1 MEVRIM
7 NRKICLALPSNRL
20 CLEAIEHLANEVNL
34 ANQQPGVQAIG
45 LILDTSNQIDG
56 GLNKQ
61 KCEQLG
67 ARLYYFN
74 EPAQRQLMQQRGV
87 SPRLIKQ
94 LLPDQCSY
102 GAATNRLFLFAHWLG
117 CESVHRRDS
126 DSAYQMEGEDYI
138 YPITLELAHLFNDR
152 VESSWQLD
160 EPLPAHPLAPNW
172 FVGSSFIGPASVALQ
187 DLQRQAPEQ
196 LSNVMQLTT
205 NVSIDTEALLRG
217 FDSIGEAHLTDEV
230 ALGPRH
236 NLRVDMCNIAMR
248 DVYKRLP
255 LPNFTEAIGS
265 DYFALELYKRAGFQP
280 VLHNRHIVNQ
290 YLDDRCEAGLRAY
303 QHKFVRYILYTS
315 WFNHMADFAQSI
327 FPDTYEVDV
336 VALNRAAIGAY
347 AATKQ
352 QTQAHLQVV
361 IRNYQQAGGLYA
373 QIASELDCDD
383 IMQWYQQQCSEY
395 VDLLMAWPLL
405 INTQA
410 NSPLVG
416 MYSTYTDTLVT
427 ASAG

>member
-1 MEVRIM
+1 M
-7 NRKICLALPSNRL
+7 
-20 CLEAIEHLANEVNL
+20 
-34 ANQQPGVQAIG
+34 
-45 LILDTSNQIDG
+45 
-56 GLNKQ
+56 
-61 KCEQLG
+61 
-67 ARLYYFN
+67 
-74 EPAQRQLMQQRGV
+74 
-87 SPRLIKQ
+87 
-94 LLPDQCSY
+94 
-102 GAATNRLFLFAHWLG
+102 
-117 CESVHRRDS
+117 
-126 DSAYQMEGEDYI
+126 
-138 YPITLELAHLFNDR
+138 
-152 VESSWQLD
+152 
-160 EPLPAHPLAPNW
+160 
-172 FVGSSFIGPASVALQ
+172 ALQ

-205 NVSIDTEALLRG
+205 NVTIDTEALLRG

-255 LPNFTEAIGS
+255 LPNFTDAIGS

-352 QTQAHLQVV
+352 QTQAHLQVI

-383 IMQWYQQQCSEY
+383 IMQWYKQQCSEY